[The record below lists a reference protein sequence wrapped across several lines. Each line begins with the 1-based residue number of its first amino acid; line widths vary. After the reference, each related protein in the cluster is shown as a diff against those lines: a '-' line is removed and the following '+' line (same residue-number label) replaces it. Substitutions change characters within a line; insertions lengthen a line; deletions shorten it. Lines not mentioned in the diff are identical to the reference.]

1 MGREQSVLRS
11 CESFPT
17 DTSEESVDSETES
30 DHSSSEE
37 ENLYSTGE
45 RIRGTKASAILL
57 FQLADRIDGMEE
69 LRRLSKK
76 TPLPTCHTCRRAKSK
91 AAALPKFK
99 EKRSDS
105 RFHRLHGDMSTY
117 RLRSIEGA
125 KYLMLWKDSYSSF
138 KMPVG
143 MYSKKGYRKSLR
155 LVTRRYNNGVFPKVV
170 RVDNGGEMTSKKSLR
185 MYEKN
190 NIYLER
196 AAPYEHWQNGR
207 AESGIYSLD
216 TRTRLAIIH
225 SNVPKNLWL

>member
-76 TPLPTCHTCRRAKSK
+76 TPRN
-91 AAALPKFK
+91 
-99 EKRSDS
+99 
-105 RFHRLHGDMSTY
+105 
-117 RLRSIEGA
+117 
-125 KYLMLWKDSYSSF
+125 
-138 KMPVG
+138 
-143 MYSKKGYRKSLR
+143 SKKRDLTAGSID
-155 LVTRRYNNGVFPKVV
+155 FM
-170 RVDNGGEMTSKKSLR
+170 E
-185 MYEKN
+185 
-190 NIYLER
+190 I
-196 AAPYEHWQNGR
+196 
-207 AESGIYSLD
+207 
-216 TRTRLAIIH
+216 
-225 SNVPKNLWL
+225 